1 MYVCTRATPSS
12 YASVYQM
19 LRGTLVLFA
28 GMFTVVIL
36 RRRLFSHHWLG
47 MVLITAGAALV
58 GASSIIYAQDDAVA
72 GAHNG
77 LSLREQAA
85 LLPHLPAHVWQVL
98 RHGKHG
104 GGGDG
109 GSGGGA
115 AAAATAAAPLFGD
128 VLVVC
133 AQAFT
138 ALQFILEEKF
148 LVQYKVPAL
157 LAVGL
162 EGCWGFALCALA
174 MPVLT
179 FVRGGDG
186 LPIDDAAGAARE
198 VLGNGALAAAIL
210 VSVFSIAC
218 FNFFGGWLGGARDEG
233 VPWKWGGSGP
243 RGRVWCC
250 RWVCSRQ
257 SSPAAGA
264 MLWGFC
270 GPCPV
275 RHGAAGARLGKH
287 LFFPPVS
294 ALHIA
299 RAAGPR
305 RRFGDQVPQRR
316 GARDDRRLPHAVHLA
331 GLHPPRLGALPRAAD
346 PGVCGAD
353 MRIRAV

>member
-1 MYVCTRATPSS
+1 MRAKVALLAAGMLLTGTINTIATKYQDILVVGFASDGSPVNFRHPAVQSAFMFLGECLCLIPYFYLRWRRQKAKRQDPAYQPLPQEEKMARRVARIMAFAVPALCDACGTTLMNVGLFFT

-218 FNFFGGWLGGARDEG
+218 FNFF
-233 VPWKWGGSGP
+233 
-243 RGRVWCC
+243 
-250 RWVCSRQ
+250 
-257 SSPAAGA
+257 
-264 MLWGFC
+264 
-270 GPCPV
+270 
-275 RHGAAGARLGKH
+275 
-287 LFFPPVS
+287 
-294 ALHIA
+294 
-299 RAAGPR
+299 
-305 RRFGDQVPQRR
+305 
-316 GARDDRRLPHAVHLA
+316 
-331 GLHPPRLGALPRAAD
+331 D